1 MAASCRVCLIIE
13 GSYPYITGGV
23 SAWVHELISDS
34 PAIEFAIL
42 SLSPSAGQPLRYQ
55 LPANVREHVDVVI
68 SRRGRSR
75 GRPKNSRSLFA
86 GLRRIHEQLQTG
98 SAPALEELIAGLPE
112 GYFLYQDAIKNETA
126 WEMLTANNSRH
137 NPVYPFADYF
147 WSWKTAHDMIF
158 TALGARLPRAD
169 VYHAV
174 STGYAG
180 LAACVAKIKTGKPYI
195 LTEHGLYHKER
206 EMEIKRA
213 SFVRGYQRDMW
224 TKIYY
229 GLSRLSYRYA
239 DLIIA
244 LFEYNRQHQL
254 ELGADKDRTRV
265 IPNGIDVE
273 RFAAVRRE
281 PREGFHV
288 GLVGR
293 VVPIK
298 DIKTFI
304 TAAKI
309 ISASLPE
316 ARFYC
321 IGPTDEDEGYTE
333 DCRLLVKSFKL
344 EERFTFTG
352 RQDVREYYG
361 FLDVLMLTSVREAQ
375 PLVVLEAYCAGVPV
389 VSTRVGNVPEL
400 LDFDE
405 RFLAPSKDAEKLAA
419 GVSYIHDH
427 PAEMKKLIA
436 ENREKVLKFYNRRE
450 VHRTYQNLYLSM
462 AAP

>member
-1 MAASCRVCLIIE
+1 MAAPPRVCLIIE

-23 SAWVHELISDS
+23 SAWVHQLISDS
-34 PAIEFAIL
+34 PNIDFTVF
-42 SLSPSAGQPLRYQ
+42 SLSPAEDQPLRYQ
-55 LPANVREHVDVVI
+55 LPPNVREHVDLVI
-68 SRRGRSR
+68 SRRSRSR
-75 GRPKNSRSLFA
+75 GRPRD
-86 GLRRIHEQLQTG
+86 GRRLLENIRDIHARLGTG
-98 SAPALEELIAGLPE
+98 SAPDIDEMIARLPE
-112 GYFLYQDAIKNETA
+112 GFFLYQEAIKNEIA
-126 WEMLTANNSRH
+126 WEMLTSQNRRH

-147 WSWKTAHDMIF
+147 WSWKSAHDMIF
-158 TALGARLPRAD
+158 TALGARLPEAD
-169 VYHAV
+169 LYHAV

-244 LFEYNRQHQL
+244 LFEYNRRRQL
-254 ELGADKDRTRV
+254 ELGAEEDKTRV

-273 RFAAVRRE
+273 RYAAVERQK
-281 PREGFHV
+281 REGFHV

-309 ISASLPE
+309 ISETIPE

-321 IGPTDEDEGYTE
+321 IGPTDEDEAYYE
-333 DCRLLVKSFKL
+333 DCKLLVKSFKL
-344 EERFTFTG
+344 EERFEFTG

-419 GVSYIHDH
+419 GVSFIHGH
-427 PAEMKKLIA
+427 EAEMNTLIA
-436 ENREKVLKFYNRRE
+436 ANRKKVLKFYNRKE

-462 AAP
+462 AGS

>member
-1 MAASCRVCLIIE
+1 MAPTVRVCLIIE
-13 GSYPYITGGV
+13 GSYPFITGGV
-23 SAWVHELISDS
+23 SAWVHQLISDS
-34 PAIEFAIL
+34 PAIDFAVF
-42 SLSPSAGQPLRYQ
+42 SLSPAADQPLRYQ
-55 LPANVREHVDVVI
+55 LPRNVREHVDIVI

-75 GRPKNSRSLFA
+75 GRPKKIGSVFESIRSVHA
-86 GLRRIHEQLQTG
+86 HLQTG
-98 SAPALEELIAGLPE
+98 TAPALEEMIAGLPE
-112 GYFLYQDAIKNETA
+112 GYFLYQDAIKNEIG
-126 WEMLTANNSRH
+126 WEMITTHNRRH

-147 WSWKTAHDMIF
+147 WSWKSAHDMIF
-158 TALGARLPRAD
+158 TTLGARLPRAD
-169 VYHAV
+169 IYHAV

-224 TKIYY
+224 TNIYY
-229 GLSRLSYRYA
+229 GLSRLSYSYA

-244 LFEYNRQHQL
+244 LFEYNRQRQL
-254 ELGADKDRTRV
+254 ELGADKDKTRV

-273 RFAAVRRE
+273 RFAAVVRE
-281 PREGFHV
+281 RREGFHV

-309 ISASLPE
+309 ISETIGE

-321 IGPTDEDEGYTE
+321 IGPTDEDEAYFE
-333 DCRLLVKSFKL
+333 DCKLLVKSFRL
-344 EERFTFTG
+344 EDRFEFTG
-352 RQDVREYYG
+352 RQDVREYYS

-419 GVSYIHDH
+419 GVRYIHEH
-427 PAEMKKLIA
+427 EQEMQKLVA
-436 ENREKVLKFYNRRE
+436 ENHDKVLKFYNRTE
-450 VHRTYQNLYLSM
+450 VHRTYQNLYQSM
-462 AAP
+462 AVL